1 MSRCFVH
8 GLGAVSPAGWG
19 VSALLAAVDRGE
31 PLPLV
36 PLGRPGRLQPL
47 LTRPVPPPPQRPAF
61 LAHPRL
67 RRSGPLAQHLV
78 AAALE
83 ALGTDIAG
91 IQAGRSRLGIVACTM
106 VGSVAYSRRFFEEA
120 LREPAL
126 ASPMLFPE
134 TVFNAAASH
143 LAAFLSSGSINYT
156 LIGDDGT
163 FLQGLVVAADWLA
176 TGLVDGCLV
185 VGVEELD
192 WIVADAA
199 RLFHRRSILA
209 GGAGALY
216 LKSMPSRIAEL
227 ARVTDAF
234 IYASGQTR
242 REAALRVRDQLTA
255 KRSSAAVCLS
265 QQGIRGL
272 DEAEEEAW
280 RGLAP
285 VRWTPK
291 RLLGE
296 AFAASAAWQC
306 VVACQAINEQ
316 RAVEVDLS
324 VVGVNEQAIG
334 ATFQACVVGDGIT
347 G

>member
-8 GLGAVSPAGWG
+8 GLGAVTPAGWG
-19 VSALLAAVDRGE
+19 VAALMAALDRGE
-31 PLPLV
+31 PLPPVL
-36 PLGRPGRLQPL
+36 LARPGRTQPL
-47 LTRPVPPPPQRPAF
+47 LTRPVPTPSQRPVF

-78 AAALE
+78 ASALE
-83 ALGTDIAG
+83 ALGEDVASV
-91 IQAGRSRLGIVACTM
+91 QAGRCRLGVVACTM

-120 LREPAL
+120 LREPTQ

-143 LAAFLSSGSINYT
+143 LAAYLGSGASNYT

-176 TGLVDGCLV
+176 SGIVDGCLV
-185 VGVEELD
+185 LGVEELD

-216 LKSMPSRIAEL
+216 LKSIPGRIAEL
-227 ARVTDAF
+227 GRITDAF
-234 IYASGQTR
+234 LYVAGQTR
-242 REAALRVRDQLTA
+242 REAARRVREQLMREQA
-255 KRSSAAVCLS
+255 SAAVCLS
-265 QQGIRGL
+265 QQGIASL

-285 VRWTPK
+285 QRWAPK
-291 RLLGE
+291 RLLGD
-296 AFAASAAWQC
+296 AFTASAAWQC
-306 VVACQAINEQ
+306 VAACQAILER
-316 RAVEVDLS
+316 RASEVDVS

-334 ATFQACVVGDGIT
+334 ATFQACVVGDGIP